1 VLVLRDLLLSP
12 ALLLSLVTALILAA
26 VFHLVLGR
34 TLRDLVVF
42 SLASVIGFA
51 IGQLAGRLTSMRWL
65 VVGDVHMLEGSL
77 CAVLSLFVAR
87 RWKV

>member
-1 VLVLRDLLLSP
+1 LRDLLLSP

-26 VFHLVLGR
+26 VFHLLMGR
-34 TLRDLVVF
+34 TLRDLAVF
-42 SLASVIGFA
+42 ILASEVGFA
-51 IGQLAGRLTSMRWL
+51 IGQLAGHLTPMQWL

-77 CAVLSLFVAR
+77 CAVLSLFIAR